1 MVIPV
6 IIQYRRSENLK
17 RKASEVLASASKVA
31 AVNEN
36 DVAYCGSYACT
47 LKMQDLSPLPSYL
60 DSALEAT
67 TVTAYEIWKIQ
78 VGDAVNTDAG
88 VYPVEVECTLPT
100 WSKQFN

>member
-36 DVAYCGSYACT
+36 DGFESDGTMEYCLSQLEIPEAEQPQQQQQVIIAAEAVKPAPAYNFSNC
-47 LKMQDLSPLPSYL
+47 
-60 DSALEAT
+60 
-67 TVTAYEIWKIQ
+67 
-78 VGDAVNTDAG
+78 N
-88 VYPVEVECTLPT
+88 VYIY
-100 WSKQFN
+100 N